1 MPTVDR
7 AEALIVLSG
16 LQDPLE
22 TLGYTVVLD
31 RTSASLRITRPAVD
45 PASVVI
51 IGLNASPTEGLH
63 LVALDA
69 PYPFTI
75 VGGRRDNVV
84 EAIGIINNYLPAGV
98 LVIDSDDVIH
108 AVWTI
113 PSDAAE
119 SLGTPSTV
127 EAIAMFDQL
136 QQHYGDYVEG
146 ACTGAIPANS
156 LDDLIEAAGDGY

>member
-1 MPTVDR
+1 MPSVDR

-22 TLGYTVVLD
+22 TLGYTVIVD
-31 RTSASLRITRPAVD
+31 RSSASVRITRPAVD

-51 IGLNASPTEGLH
+51 IGLNASPTAGLH
-63 LVALDA
+63 LVSLDA
-69 PYPFTI
+69 PYPFAI
-75 VGGRRDNVV
+75 LGGRRDNVV
-84 EAIGIINNYLPAGV
+84 EAIGIVNNYMPAGV

-119 SLGTPSTV
+119 SLGIASTV
-127 EAIAMFDQL
+127 EAIATFDQL
-136 QQHYGDYVEG
+136 QQHFGDYIEG
-146 ACTGAIPANS
+146 ACTGAIPANT